1 MAMSGP
7 SMSPSSALDAA
18 DRRLA
23 MAALSEEEIV
33 LVDSFWII
41 TSLVASRLVTK
52 GPLLQV
58 EKFFCWWK

>member
-7 SMSPSSALDAA
+7 SMSPSSAVDAA

-33 LVDSFWII
+33 LVDSFWSI

-58 EKFFCWWK
+58 EKVFCRWK